1 MAKYVS
7 YFLGN
12 GIMTPRTR
20 RETKVEME
28 IGTLV
33 ALDDDGKLIKA
44 TNATGAHKKAIG
56 VITTGSVA
64 DLDSPRYHK
73 GSNVLKA
80 GEFQEVYKFF
90 TIGNVPSTEVNFG
103 TAKLGDPVYLGED
116 GKMTTTKPSGSGTL
130 IQVVG
135 LVGDK
140 TRQEVECTLI
150 FPAEEATA

>member
-1 MAKYVS
+1 MAKCVT

-44 TNATGAHKKAIG
+44 TNASGGFKRAIG

-64 DLDSPRYHK
+64 DLDSSRYHK
-73 GSNVLKA
+73 GYDVLKA

-90 TIGNVPSTEVNFG
+90 TIGNVPSDEVNF
-103 TAKLGDPVYLGED
+103 TSAKLGDPVYLGID
-116 GKMTTTKPSGSGTL
+116 GKMTTTKPSGGDYV
-130 IQVVG
+130 QVVG

-150 FPAEEATA
+150 FPAEVSA

>member
-20 RETKVEME
+20 RETNEDLE

-33 ALDDDGKLIKA
+33 ALDENGKLVKA
-44 TNATGAHKKAIG
+44 TNASSGAKRAIG

-64 DLDSPRYHK
+64 DLDSPRYYK
-73 GSNVLKA
+73 GSNILKK
-80 GEFQEVYKFF
+80 GDFQEVYKYF
-90 TIGNVPSTEVNFG
+90 TVGNVPSTEVDFG

-116 GKMTTTKPSGSGTL
+116 GKMTTTKPSGGAM

-150 FPAEEATA
+150 FPTETSV

>member
-20 RETKVEME
+20 RETNEDLE

-33 ALDDDGKLIKA
+33 ALDENGKLVKA
-44 TNATGAHKKAIG
+44 TNASSGVKQAIG

-73 GSNVLKA
+73 GSNILKK
-80 GEFQEVYKFF
+80 GDFQEVYKFF
-90 TIGNVPSTEVNFG
+90 TIGNVPTEEVNFK
-103 TAKLGDPVYLGED
+103 TAKLGDPVYLGVD
-116 GKMTTTKPSGSGTL
+116 GKMTTTKPTGEGTL
-130 IQVVG
+130 IQVIG

-150 FPAEEATA
+150 FPAEKATA

>member
-33 ALDDDGKLIKA
+33 ALDTDGKLIKA
-44 TNATGAHKKAIG
+44 TNASGGFKRAIG

-73 GSNVLKA
+73 GSDTLKA

-90 TIGNVPSTEVNFG
+90 TIGNVPEEEVNFG
-103 TAKLGDPVYLGED
+103 TAKLGDPVYLGVD
-116 GKMTTTKPSGSGTL
+116 GKMTTEKPSGGAT

-150 FPAEEATA
+150 FPEEATA